1 MTAPGPDATS
11 PLAALAAWL
20 EHGGYV
26 LRRVHAGHYVFRHP
40 ATGQLATVP
49 ADPLP
54 EAVTRI
60 SAILGAGSGLERVPR
75 PAAATVE
82 EPGELELL
90 AAAAAIAG
98 AGHERTVTPLEG
110 GRYLVQVPSFGAVIG
125 HGDTIE
131 DAYRSA
137 QDALTASIAVLLE
150 DGEGVPA
157 LPATAT
163 NRGATPEVV

>member
-1 MTAPGPDATS
+1 MTAQGPDATT

-26 LRRVHAGHYVFRHP
+26 LRRVHARHYVFRHP
-40 ATGQLATVP
+40 TTGQLAAMP

-54 EAVTRI
+54 EAVARI
-60 SAILGAGSGLERVPR
+60 SAILGAGPALERTPH
-75 PAAATVE
+75 AAPATVE
-82 EPGELELL
+82 ETSESELL
-90 AAAAAIAG
+90 ASAAALAG
-98 AGHERTVTPLEG
+98 AGYERAVTPLEA
-110 GRYLVQVPSFGAVIG
+110 GRYLVEVPSFGAVIG

-137 QDALTASIAVLLE
+137 QDALTAAIAVLLE

-157 LPATAT
+157 LPAAPATGTA
-163 NRGATPEVV
+163 APDVA

>member
-1 MTAPGPDATS
+1 MAAPGADATS

-40 ATGQLATVP
+40 TTGQLAAIP

-54 EAVTRI
+54 ESIARIGAVL
-60 SAILGAGSGLERVPR
+60 SAGSVPERVPR
-75 PAAATVE
+75 PAAPAGA
-82 EPGELELL
+82 EPSDPELMAS
-90 AAAAAIAG
+90 AAALAG
-98 AGHERTVTPLEG
+98 AAYERAVTPLDG
-110 GRYLVQVPSFGAVIG
+110 GRYLVEVPSFGAVL
-125 HGDTIE
+125 GDGNTLE

-150 DGEGVPA
+150 DGDGVPA
-157 LPATAT
+157 VQAAATTGRA
-163 NRGATPEVV
+163 APEVA